1 MSSGAWMSYGFE
13 MDEQPA
19 FCTFNM
25 EYVESLDEPKPQ
37 NVALLVRVPLMT
49 EGTAGVGEQEEVDQ
63 IRDTFEA
70 VLEKSEFSKVIHF
83 ASVRC
88 AGQLDEWVYCEP
100 AAIERVEKACRAAF
114 AGREVDVHAQEDSQ
128 WEMYQS
134 LIPDDEQ
141 MAAHQDV
148 VVISHLA
155 QAGDQLDRERMVV
168 HVALVPP
175 EAVEEAVAA
184 YKQAGFAPKPLDSEE
199 DAELVTVEVNATH
212 NLMPEN
218 VVEAR
223 QTITAI
229 AEQHGGGYDG
239 WESPVVTE

>member
-25 EYVESLDEPKPQ
+25 EYVESLDESKPQ

-49 EGTAGVGEQEEVDQ
+49 EGTAGMGEQEEVDQ
-63 IRDTFEA
+63 IRDTIEA
-70 VLEKSEFSKVIHF
+70 VLERSEFAKVIHF

-88 AGQLDEWVYCEP
+88 VGQLDEWVYCEP
-100 AAIERVEKACRAAF
+100 AAIERLEKACRDAF
-114 AGREVDVHAQEDSQ
+114 ADRQMDVHAQEDPE

-134 LIPDDEQ
+134 LIPDDDQ
-141 MAAHQDV
+141 MAAHQDIV
-148 VVISHLA
+148 LISQIA
-155 QAGDQLDRERMVV
+155 QAGDQLDREREVMHVV
-168 HVALVPP
+168 LVPP
-175 EAVEEAVAA
+175 ETVEEAVAA
-184 YKQAGFAPKPLDSEE
+184 FKQAGFAPTPLENEE
-199 DAELVTVEVNATH
+199 DSELVTVEVNATH
-212 NLMPEN
+212 NLLPEN

-223 QTITAI
+223 QAISAI

>member
-1 MSSGAWMSYGFE
+1 MSSGEWMSYGFE
-13 MDEQPA
+13 MDDQPA
-19 FCTFNM
+19 FCMFNI
-25 EYVESLDEPKPQ
+25 EYVESLDQPRSQ
-37 NVALLVRVPLMT
+37 SVALLVRVPFMT

-70 VLEKSEFSKVIHF
+70 VLSKGEFVEAIHF

-88 AGQLDEWVYCEP
+88 VGQLDEWAYCEP
-100 AAIERVEKACRAAF
+100 KLIARLEEECKAAF
-114 AGREVDVHAQEDSQ
+114 AGRQVEVHAQEDPE

-134 LIPDDEQ
+134 LIPDDDQ
-141 MAAHQDV
+141 MAAHQDIV
-148 VVISHLA
+148 LISQIA
-155 QAGDQLDRERMVV
+155 QAGDQLEQERQVTHVV
-168 HVALVPP
+168 LVPP
-175 EAVEEAVAA
+175 EAVDETVAA
-184 YKQAGFAPKPLDSEE
+184 FKAAGFAPTPLESEE
-199 DAELVTVEVNATH
+199 DSELVTVEVNATH

-239 WESPVVTE
+239 WESPIVGA